1 MNVISSISYDQSEI
15 INNILLLHTNN
26 HVIDCDPTY
35 SKGNFYKNGKIKEPK
50 YKFDINPQTEDII
63 KADARSLPLDDN
75 SVNCIM
81 FDPPF
86 LATTGKSITAND
98 NNNFINKRFGVF
110 PNEKELHQ
118 FYIDSMKEF
127 YRILKDDGILIF
139 KCQDKISSS
148 KQYLSHVFI
157 INEAIKIGY
166 YPKDMFILLAKTRI
180 VADWQV
186 KNQKNARKFHSYF
199 LVFQKHQFYFL
210 FLPFLY
216 LPIVPFQYFAKN
228 LPFLALKKALSI
240 YFSY

>member
-1 MNVISSISYDQSEI
+1 MSLISSISYDQIEI
-15 INNILLLHTNN
+15 IENILKLHTKDNT
-26 HVIDCDPTY
+26 IDCDPTY

-50 YKFDINPQTEDII
+50 YKFDINPQTEDTI
-63 KADARSLPLDDN
+63 KADARNLPLDDN

-199 LVFQKHQFYFL
+199 LIFQKC
-210 FLPFLY
+210 
-216 LPIVPFQYFAKN
+216 N
-228 LPFLALKKALSI
+228 KKI
-240 YFSY
+240 EYI